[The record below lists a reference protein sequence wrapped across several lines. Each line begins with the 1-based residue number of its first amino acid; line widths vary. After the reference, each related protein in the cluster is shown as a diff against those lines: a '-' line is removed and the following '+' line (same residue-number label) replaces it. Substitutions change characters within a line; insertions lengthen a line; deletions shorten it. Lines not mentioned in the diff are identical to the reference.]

1 MRNRMCILLLSAVL
15 CASPTAMPVIAES
28 VQSEATDTDKS
39 GQEDTAVDQTAPD
52 TETKERDVPADAG
65 NMEDHDQKVVDVEE
79 RKAIDEKA
87 AASVD
92 SFEPVILSG
101 QDDKHADET
110 ATVVEETQDNSAE
123 IIGNTEDGSW
133 LDAEDYFSFAK
144 QLDENKEET
153 ASLEVKYADAPMEFD
168 VDLLSG
174 MTDYR
179 GPLTINVEDASSKL
193 MYSVQFPEEV
203 WQEDV
208 IDLSAS
214 VTADKKVQNLSF
226 RTKQEFPFIVTVSFP
241 ALKPD
246 SRYLLSDVDDSEYGL
261 AHSGADN
268 MIQFQL
274 PAFKDYVIKDAGS
287 HKYDSMDPAM
297 ANDGVSPASYIRH
310 NRATLVAAVAAS
322 VMIVFACLVPV
333 RKRK

>member
-1 MRNRMCILLLSAVL
+1 MRDRMCILLLSAAL
-15 CASPTAMPVIAES
+15 FASPAAMPVMAES
-28 VQSEATDTDKS
+28 VQSETADADKNGQKDTVAD
-39 GQEDTAVDQTAPD
+39 QAVPD
-52 TETKERDVPADAG
+52 TGAQEGDEPADAG
-65 NMEDHDQKVVDVEE
+65 NAEDSSQEVADSEK

-92 SFEPVILSG
+92 SFEPVMLSE
-101 QDDKHADET
+101 QNDKHEDET
-110 ATVVEETQDNSAE
+110 TASTEETQDNSAE
-123 IIGNTEDGSW
+123 TTGNTEGGSW
-133 LDAEDYFSFAK
+133 LNAEDYFSFAK
-144 QLDENKEET
+144 RLDENKEES
-153 ASLEVKYADAPMEFD
+153 ASLDVKYADVPMEFD

-179 GPLTINVEDASSKL
+179 GQLTVNVEDASSKL
-193 MYSVQFPEEV
+193 MYSVQFPKEV

-214 VTADKKVQNLSF
+214 VTADKKTQNLSF
-226 RTKQEFPFIVTVSFP
+226 HTKQEFPFIVTVSFP
-241 ALKPD
+241 ALKPE
-246 SRYLLSDVDDSEYGL
+246 SRYLLSDADDSEYGL

-268 MIQFQL
+268 MIQFQI

-322 VMIVFACLVPV
+322 VMIVLACLVPV

>member
-1 MRNRMCILLLSAVL
+1 MRNRMCILLLSAAL
-15 CASPTAMPVIAES
+15 CASPSAMPVMAES
-28 VQSEATDTDKS
+28 VQSEAEDKDR
-39 GQEDTAVDQTAPD
+39 QEDTATDQT
-52 TETKERDVPADAG
+52 VSDAG
-65 NMEDHDQKVVDVEE
+65 LQESDESADVGNVEDHDQEVTDAEE

-92 SFEPVILSG
+92 SFEPVMLPE
-101 QDDKHADET
+101 QDVRHADET
-110 ATVVEETQDNSAE
+110 AAATEETRDNSTETTGNAE
-123 IIGNTEDGSW
+123 SGSW

-153 ASLEVKYADAPMEFD
+153 ASLDVKYADAPMEFN

-179 GPLTINVEDASSKL
+179 GPLTVNVEDASSKL

-214 VTADKKVQNLSF
+214 VTADKKTQNLSF
-226 RTKQEFPFIVTVSFP
+226 RTKQEFPFIVAVSFP
-241 ALKPD
+241 ALKPE
-246 SRYLLSDVDDSEYGL
+246 SRYLLSDADDSEYGL
-261 AHSGADN
+261 AHSDADN

-310 NRATLVAAVAAS
+310 NKATLIAAVAAAA
-322 VMIVFACLVPV
+322 MIVFACLVPV
-333 RKRK
+333 RKRKC